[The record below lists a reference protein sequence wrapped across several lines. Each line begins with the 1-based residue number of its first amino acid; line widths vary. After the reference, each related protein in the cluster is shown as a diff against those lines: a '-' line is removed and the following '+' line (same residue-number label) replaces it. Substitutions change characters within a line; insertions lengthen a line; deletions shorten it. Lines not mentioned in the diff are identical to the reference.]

1 MNKRTKTILS
11 LVALVAVVAV
21 FVGVYLATRPET
33 VAGEKHITVELVG
46 KDSSRTVELDTDE
59 EYLGPALQSE
69 GLIDGT
75 QSEFEN
81 GIDLENGNYR
91 FFFFDAQNRYL
102 SAFQTV
108 ELIPEGED
116 PDRSK
121 TYEVVGKTDK
131 MPPANFK
138 VVALANWPSYPG
150 KMTAGETTIEELCT
164 AESSRYTFSAPFA
177 LSRERL
183 IPMYGVKSCE
193 EMTFTPGMLTHLGT
207 VHLLRAMAK
216 VEVSCKTSG
225 WTLEKVE
232 LLRYNATGYCAPSG
246 VYSQDDYVKGNYAG
260 DYTDTVHLPDG
271 RNDEAPKTRAFDRT
285 ADGRFVAYVPEYRNV
300 AAGTANRK
308 AADAAEMRVRFKEAP
323 GKEYAVEFK
332 YYNAP
337 PEGSAVGDP
346 FDIRRNY
353 YYKFSI
359 SKTSEPDLVV
369 EVFPYELVELDP
381 GFGLLP

>member
-1 MNKRTKTILS
+1 MSPNGIIRI
-11 LVALVAVVAV
+11 
-21 FVGVYLATRPET
+21 FICLATLASATLVSCRRTGHEEPVPGTGTERPDDVRVSFRIALGST
-33 VAGEKHITVELVG
+33 NGTRAGGT
-46 KDSSRTVELDTDE
+46 
-59 EYLGPALQSE
+59 PE
-69 GLIDGT
+69 GSYDDGT

-91 FFFFDAQNRYL
+91 FFFSMRRTDTSPRSRPWSL
-102 SAFQTV
+102 SPKERIPTGRKRMKWSGKRTRCRPRISRSSHWRTGPPTPENDGGRDDDRGALHGGKQPLHVLRTV
-108 ELIPEGED
+108 RTVP
-116 PDRSK
+116 R
-121 TYEVVGKTDK
+121 
-131 MPPANFK
+131 
-138 VVALANWPSYPG
+138 
-150 KMTAGETTIEELCT
+150 TAD
-164 AESSRYTFSAPFA
+164 SDVR
-177 LSRERL
+177 R
-183 IPMYGVKSCE
+183 KSCE

>member
-1 MNKRTKTILS
+1 MSPNGIIRI
-11 LVALVAVVAV
+11 
-21 FVGVYLATRPET
+21 FICLAT
-33 VAGEKHITVELVG
+33 LVG
-46 KDSSRTVELDTDE
+46 ATLVSCRRTGHE
-59 EYLGPALQSE
+59 EPVPGTGTERPDDVRVSFRIALGSTNGTRAGGTPE
-69 GLIDGT
+69 GSYDDGT

-108 ELIPEGED
+108 ELIPDGD
-116 PDRSK
+116 DSDRSK

-138 VVALANWPSYPG
+138 VVALANWSSYPG

-225 WTLEKVE
+225 
-232 LLRYNATGYCAPSG
+232 
-246 VYSQDDYVKGNYAG
+246 
-260 DYTDTVHLPDG
+260 
-271 RNDEAPKTRAFDRT
+271 
-285 ADGRFVAYVPEYRNV
+285 
-300 AAGTANRK
+300 
-308 AADAAEMRVRFKEAP
+308 
-323 GKEYAVEFK
+323 
-332 YYNAP
+332 
-337 PEGSAVGDP
+337 
-346 FDIRRNY
+346 
-353 YYKFSI
+353 
-359 SKTSEPDLVV
+359 
-369 EVFPYELVELDP
+369 
-381 GFGLLP
+381 